1 MRVGGGGGKGLGNTR
16 YYTVIEFNMADLT
29 FLRKTRCDGFSLMAA
44 ASFQDLGNVNNG
56 NLFVVA

>member
-1 MRVGGGGGKGLGNTR
+1 
-16 YYTVIEFNMADLT
+16 MADFT

-56 NLFVVA
+56 NLCLYLSQVGGAK

>member
-1 MRVGGGGGKGLGNTR
+1 VGGGGEGGIIH
-16 YYTVIEFNMADLT
+16 YTIIQFNMADLT
-29 FLRKTRCDGFSLMAA
+29 FLRNTRCDGFSLMAT